1 MNLMRR
7 SHASRF
13 AAFLIFAMMLLVSL
27 PMATA
32 SGDGLLLDADSF
44 TVQGHLEE
52 GNGTV
57 SFSID
62 VISFDNAS
70 VGFLTMEFLDDSSTV
85 FASDNRSLNL
95 TADQTENHQYTL
107 PDVPVGQYSL
117 TLTLGGEV
125 GVAFD
130 NHTDEISLF
139 VRRLAE
145 ANPVVEEP
153 TNWQVVP
160 VDGGTGAA
168 TGNGSF
174 RDGDSGYALVEV
186 SNSGEVE
193 WNGSVGFA
201 VGSGNWTWLNMTVS
215 GQDSSIANFTIP
227 TLQESA
233 EIVLQVDLEGTLSN
247 ITISVGPPPLA
258 RLLLVGSADDST
270 PSLGDSVEW
279 QFNFSNSGERI
290 WGGFFECTFSGN
302 SLLNQ
307 SQSLS
312 IGQSDSVNLTMT
324 ARPGV
329 LDCGLTGGERIHSD
343 SSPALSHIYNMDAA
357 HFSTAGSAGL
367 SIEGSNFHVGDLL
380 TGSLI
385 VHNGGDLSG
394 SSRLQLSDTGGS
406 ANGESRLFDVG
417 HSLQLTTGLTLSGG
431 SGQRTIQWVV
441 VSEDGLVDANLSG
454 QVEVNVAPPQRVDIA
469 LISTEWTARDG
480 LVSELSITL
489 SEGRSR
495 TVHLTVGHSNG
506 DENTTVV
513 STDVT
518 ISPGQ
523 RTLSYSLGVPS
534 DADSVWVSIEI
545 DGWTPLFVSQL
556 DATQSTNPP
565 DLRPTVTLGV
575 ATPAV
580 PTAGESTTIAYTL
593 ENEGVD
599 ATTEG
604 RLSLVSSATNEVI
617 WIEDSPS
624 VTGGGS
630 DSGTITIDSWPSGN
644 VVDLQLTW
652 IVNGIEDTAFK
663 SYPSKS
669 TSVVSA
675 FEIPWAA
682 LIYGTIGG
690 IVIAA
695 ITRFVFAWQ
704 DADPADKAEMKEKR
718 RAARATA
725 REQAKS
731 SRTSSA
737 APATKQEVH
746 CPSCDQMLRVPS
758 DYSGIARCPAC
769 RHQFQVYPVEL
780 PEQEQ
785 ADDSTSDEA
794 TTDASTT
801 DGATTDR
808 ETKDASTTDSSSTS
822 TPKQSSSRKEADSV
836 SSPDSGR
843 QKQAKVT
850 PTPRK
855 RTAKATQTSRSTQVE
870 KARTESVS
878 PSEDLAAS
886 SSGDEIRCPT
896 CAQRL
901 KVPIDRRPVMARCP
915 NCKSKFQA
923 EKS

>member
-1 MNLMRR
+1 
-7 SHASRF
+7 
-13 AAFLIFAMMLLVSL
+13 MLLVSL

-85 FASDNRSLNL
+85 FASENRSLNL

-107 PDVPVGQYSL
+107 PNVPVGQYSL

-130 NHTDEISLF
+130 NHTDAISLF
-139 VRRLAE
+139 VRRLTE

-193 WNGSVGFA
+193 WNGTVGFA

-227 TLQESA
+227 TLQEGA

-279 QFNFSNSGERI
+279 QFNFSNSGEKN

-312 IGQSDSVNLTMT
+312 IGQSDSVNLTLT

-329 LDCGLTGGERIHSD
+329 LDCGLTGGGRIHSD
-343 SSPALSHIYNMDAA
+343 STPTLSHIYNMDAA

-406 ANGESRLFDVG
+406 ADGESRLFDVG

-454 QVEVNVAPPQRVDIA
+454 QVEVNVAPPQRVDLA

-534 DADSVWVSIEI
+534 DADSAWASIEI

-593 ENEGVD
+593 ENEGGD

-624 VTGGGS
+624 VAGGGS

-731 SRTSSA
+731 PRASSA

-785 ADDSTSDEA
+785 ADDSTSDA
-794 TTDASTT
+794 SPADASTT
-801 DGATTDR
+801 S
-808 ETKDASTTDSSSTS
+808 AS
-822 TPKQSSSRKEADSV
+822 KESSSRKET
-836 SSPDSGR
+836 DSGSSLDSDRQSSSTTPAPVKEEVAKTRRKTAKVTPTSR
-843 QKQAKVT
+843 QKQAKAT

-855 RTAKATQTSRSTQVE
+855 RTAKATQTSRPTQVE
-870 KARTESVS
+870 KARAESVS
-878 PSEDLAAS
+878 SSEELVAS